1 MGEECDDAN
10 DVNDDKCT
18 NGCKLPIC
26 GDGIVQAVEGKT
38 CDPPVTMP
46 GAPDDCRDDCTF
58 CGDGIVNGEEQCDLG
73 NENAD
78 SGSNF
83 VP

>member
-1 MGEECDDAN
+1 
-10 DVNDDKCT
+10 
-18 NGCKLPIC
+18 
-26 GDGIVQAVEGKT
+26 
-38 CDPPVTMP
+38 MP

-58 CGDGIVNGEEQCDLG
+58 CGDGIVNGEEQFDLG